1 MINQYHKHLEEKKKN
16 SVVRPLSGGIN
27 SKIKSESQ
35 KSRVSKANHPHNMSM
50 YEKFANLGLGGG
62 SPDRPAVAV

>member
-1 MINQYHKHLEEKKKN
+1 M
-16 SVVRPLSGGIN
+16 RPLSGGVN